1 MSATVTLS
9 PEDIAYLLSLLR
21 SSPRPM
27 TTADLVDALR
37 NPPTRS

>member
-9 PEDIAYLLSLLR
+9 PEDITYLLNLLR
-21 SSPRPM
+21 GSQRPM
-27 TTADLVDALR
+27 TTADLVEALR